1 MTITSSFQSFTVSAL
16 HVSVA
21 GRSAAAASTT
31 TAAPAAA
38 GTDTVSL
45 STAAATA
52 PSTSENDAATPGN
65 TPAVSQPSSL
75 LFATLDADRD
85 GSVTREEF
93 TSGALALL
101 GKRGDHPRAHGNGDG
116 ENGRRARGVPGL
128 ERRLAKAFGRVDA
141 NDDGSLEQFEMSA
154 ALSGGADPTTDVPLP
169 PASPE
174 TTQVGVS
181 ASFVSVTYVSV
192 AIQRYTSLQTI
203 EPSSSSS
210 SATDPSG
217 DNGVTDATPSA
228 A

>member
-16 HVSVA
+16 HLSVA

-45 STAAATA
+45 STAAAAA

-101 GKRGDHPRAHGNGDG
+101 GKRGDHLRAHGNGDG

-128 ERRLAKAFGRVDA
+128 ERRLEKAFGRVDA
-141 NDDGSLEQFEMSA
+141 NDDGNVDEGEISA
-154 ALSGGADPTTDVPLP
+154 ALAGRSGTTSEVPVP
-169 PASPE
+169 PASPDVPQ
-174 TTQVGVS
+174 TSVS
-181 ASFVSVTYVSV
+181 SSFVSVTYVSI
-192 AIQRYTSLQTI
+192 AIQRYSSVQAAAP
-203 EPSSSSS
+203 PSPSS

-217 DNGVTDATPSA
+217 DDGVTVATPSA